1 MGGVPVEGVI
11 PIYKPPGRSS
21 AQYVYRLRPILG
33 ERRIGHAGT
42 LDPFADGVLVACV
55 GRATRLVERL
65 MDLPKTYRAVITLGV
80 TSATLDPESALEPVA
95 GAVDPGRAAIERAL
109 AGMIGEI
116 EQAPPLYSA
125 VKIGGQPAYRLARR
139 AARLGR
145 PADAPPTLPAR
156 RVRIDEIHVLAY
168 AWPTVEVTIRCGRGT
183 YIRSI
188 ARDLGTAT
196 GCGGICTRLTRTA
209 VGPFGL
215 DAAVRIDGSTPEQ
228 VRGALHPMAAVL
240 ACLGPPAGD

>member
-65 MDLPKTYRAVITLGV
+65 MNLPKTYHAVITLGV
-80 TSATLDPESALEPVA
+80 TSATLDPESPLEAVA
-95 GAVDPGRAAIERAL
+95 GAADPGRAAVECAL
-109 AGMIGEI
+109 AGLVGEI
-116 EQAPPLYSA
+116 EQTPPLYSA
-125 VKIGGQPAYRLARR
+125 VKIGGRPAYRLARR
-139 AARLGR
+139 AARLGEHAEALPK
-145 PADAPPTLPAR
+145 PAAR
-156 RVRIDEIHVLAY
+156 RVRVEDIRLLAY
-168 AWPTVEVTIRCGRGT
+168 AWPTAEVVIRCGRGT

-188 ARDLGTAT
+188 ARDLGAAT
-196 GCGGICTRLTRTA
+196 GCGGVCTQLTRTA
-209 VGPFGL
+209 VGPFEL
-215 DAAVRIDGSTPEQ
+215 NATVRLENSTPEQ
-228 VRGALHPMAAVL
+228 VRDSLRPISSVL
-240 ACLGPPAGD
+240 ALLGPADGH